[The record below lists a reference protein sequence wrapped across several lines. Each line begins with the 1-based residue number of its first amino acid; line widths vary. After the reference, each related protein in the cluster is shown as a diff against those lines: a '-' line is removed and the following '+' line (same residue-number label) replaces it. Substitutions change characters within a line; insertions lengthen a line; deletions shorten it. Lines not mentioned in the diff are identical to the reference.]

1 MQTEKDIK
9 TVAVI
14 GGGVTGIVA
23 AYLMDRKYKVTLF
36 EKNDYLGG
44 HTNTQLVTAGPDRQ
58 VPVDTGFIVFNDRTY
73 PHFTTFLKQ
82 LKVAAADAP
91 MSFGYY
97 NRAKDVQFCSRVP
110 GGLFADR
117 KNLFRPWYWRMIG
130 EILRFNRQARRD
142 LYGGRLGDMTLGDYL
157 SVNRY
162 SPAFQDYYLL
172 PMAGAIWSSPAGQIN
187 RFPCE
192 SFFRFYDNH
201 GLLSATDHPQWK
213 TICNGSVQY
222 VRAFEK
228 VFTGRVRLNASVRS
242 VARTA
247 EGVTVIAADEPPA
260 VFDAAVIASHAD
272 QALGMLKDPDETEK
286 TVLGAWT
293 YSRNTTVLHSDRSL
307 MPPSARAWAAWNY
320 MDDGTPA
327 SRVALTYYMNLLQ
340 GLPGGRDFFVTLN
353 APWPINP
360 DTIAYQVLYEHPIYD
375 TAALVSQKHLPLIR
389 PERNTYF
396 CGSYCG
402 YGFHEDGTRA
412 AVTVARHLGVE
423 L

>member
-1 MQTEKDIK
+1 MKTPNDIR

-23 AYLMDRKYKVTLF
+23 AYLLDRKYKVTLF

-44 HTNTQLVTAGPDRQ
+44 HTNTQMVAAGPDRQ
-58 VPVDTGFIVFNDRTY
+58 IPVDTGFIVFNDRTY

-110 GGLFADR
+110 GGVFADR
-117 KNLFRPWYWRMIG
+117 KNLVRPWYWRMIG

-142 LYGGRLGDMTLGDYL
+142 LAGGRLGDMTLGQYL
-157 SVNRY
+157 SANRY
-162 SPAFQDYYLL
+162 SAAFQDYYLL
-172 PMAGAIWSSPAGQIN
+172 PMAGAIWSSPAGQIT

-201 GLLSATDHPQWK
+201 GLLSTTDHPQWK

-228 VFTGRVRLNASVRS
+228 VFTGQVRLKAAISH

-247 EGVTVIAADEPPA
+247 EGVAVITADGHRE
-260 VFDAAVIASHAD
+260 VFDAAVIAAHAD
-272 QALGMLKDPDETEK
+272 QALTMLEDPDDTEK

-293 YSRNTTVLHSDRSL
+293 YSRNTTVLHTDRSL
-307 MPPSARAWAAWNY
+307 MPPLTRAWAAWNY

-340 GLPGGRDFFVTLN
+340 GLPGGTDFFVTLN
-353 APWPINP
+353 APWPINS

-375 TAALVSQKHLPLIR
+375 TAALRSQKHLPLMR
-389 PERNTYF
+389 PERNTFF

-412 AVTVARHLGVE
+412 AVDVARHLGVE